1 MSKQNSLL
9 CDWMISLTSIRK
21 YSLFLSLFFTL
32 SVLTTIFCNF
42 VCTSGLMLQLQ
53 SDRPDSHCKHSKE
66 ISTKAHH
73 WLTKNIAFEIAH
85 EDCCCADG
93 MTEFFTALSISAET
107 PIVEV
112 ATNATPLF
120 NVATPVSLINNTTTF
135 SACVT
140 YSQFLYSNKGTCKRV
155 LLNSFQI

>member
-1 MSKQNSLL
+1 
-9 CDWMISLTSIRK
+9 MIPLTTIRK
-21 YSLFLSLFFTL
+21 YSLFLSLFFAL
-32 SVLTTIFCNF
+32 SVLATIVCN
-42 VCTSGLMLQLQ
+42 VTCNSEVIMQSQSG
-53 SDRPDSHCKHSKE
+53 RPDSHCKHSKQ

-73 WLTKNIAFEIAH
+73 WLTNNVAFEMANK
-85 EDCCCADG
+85 DCCCADG
-93 MTEFFTALSISAET
+93 MTEFFTAPSINAET

-112 ATNATPLF
+112 ATNAAPLF

-140 YSQFLYSNKGTCKRV
+140 YSQFLYSNKGTYKRV